1 MANKRTLDRDLI
13 IHPGETLEE
22 LLVDRGMSQR
32 DLANRCGVT
41 EKHISSVI
49 AGKSNITAS
58 FAKKLEY
65 VFGVEARFWLN
76 LQNIYDEEL
85 LDFEE
90 SNNILPKEI
99 EISKKFKEVCTF
111 AGKYELFPPCSN
123 EVDTVI
129 ALRKFLGVTDLL
141 KVPEVS
147 YNAAYRAD
155 TSTTIDEYVLFGWQM
170 FCERLMEK
178 REVNNNLNLDRLQ
191 AEIPF
196 IKSLMKE
203 NAEVMRNKLR
213 EVLASC
219 GIAFEIVPYFKKAP
233 VQGFIKQGKEKIVLC
248 MTIRRQY
255 VDIFWFT
262 FFHEIGHLLSDDIK
276 RQFIDFETKEN
287 ERERKADRFAADTLI
302 NRKAYKIFTE
312 KRDYSARA
320 INSFA
325 KDNNVIADIVYGRLA
340 KDGYLEWKDV
350 ARREKFSWR

>member
-1 MANKRTLDRDLI
+1 MAD
-13 IHPGETLEE
+13 
-22 LLVDRGMSQR
+22 V
-32 DLANRCGVT
+32 
-41 EKHISSVI
+41 
-49 AGKSNITAS
+49 
-58 FAKKLEY
+58 
-65 VFGVEARFWLN
+65 
-76 LQNIYDEEL
+76 
-85 LDFEE
+85 
-90 SNNILPKEI
+90 
-99 EISKKFKEVCTF
+99 
-111 AGKYELFPPCSN
+111 
-123 EVDTVI
+123 
-129 ALRKFLGVTDLL
+129 LRKVNG
-141 KVPEVS
+141 
-147 YNAAYRAD
+147 
-155 TSTTIDEYVLFGWQM
+155 
-170 FCERLMEK
+170 K